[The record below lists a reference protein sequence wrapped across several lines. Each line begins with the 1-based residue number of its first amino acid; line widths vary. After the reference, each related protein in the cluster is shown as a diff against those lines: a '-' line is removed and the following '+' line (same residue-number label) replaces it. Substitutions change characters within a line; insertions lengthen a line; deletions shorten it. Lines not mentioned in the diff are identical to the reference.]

1 METDEERAQRLL
13 NSLTKRQRE
22 DYFSYYGS
30 SSLFNNEW
38 HQYGDAHH
46 YVCMALARNV
56 SLASILYRLS
66 IASDNDYAED
76 GRHPA
81 LTQAQRETF
90 VTELLEV
97 LEENIGP
104 IETPNG
110 SDGGTPTTTPAT
122 SNNEN
127 NTSSSDSM
135 SSRKRKSKFRK
146 SRKSKTRKSKARK
159 SRRRK

>member
-1 METDEERAQRLL
+1 MESDEERAQRLL
-13 NSLTKRQRE
+13 NRLTKTQRE

-66 IASDNDYAED
+66 IASDNDTAED
-76 GRHPA
+76 GSHPA

-97 LEENIGP
+97 LDEIIGP
-104 IETPNG
+104 IETPDG

-127 NTSSSDSM
+127 NTSSSGSM
-135 SSRKRKSKFRK
+135 SSRKRKSRK
-146 SRKSKTRKSKARK
+146 SRKSKTRKSNTRK
-159 SRRRK
+159 SRRK